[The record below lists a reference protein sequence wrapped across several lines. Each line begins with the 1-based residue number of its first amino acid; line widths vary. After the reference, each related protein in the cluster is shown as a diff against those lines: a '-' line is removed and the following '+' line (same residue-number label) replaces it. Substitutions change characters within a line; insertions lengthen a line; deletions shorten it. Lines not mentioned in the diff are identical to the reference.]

1 MHLSGTPPKFVTTP
15 SVAVKYDGRLDI
27 IGCQYVVEKLEV
39 DLAVFAHLV
48 VNETL
53 MVKLNGRSKQINKN
67 TYQLPE
73 HQFIAQGKYQ
83 CLIEAPNLYKEP
95 ILSDSSVYIPMPGTI
110 NLVFWYILLNHKS
123 SIKAQGNVLGNIQ
136 SNILV
141 QYLLKISKNVW
152 FSDIFR
158 EFSRNIDQQWLQY
171 RYKLI

>member
-1 MHLSGTPPKFVTTP
+1 M
-15 SVAVKYDGRLDI
+15 AVKEDGGLDI
-27 IGCQYVVEKLEV
+27 IGCQYVVEELEV
-39 DLAVFAHLV
+39 DLAVFSHLV
-48 VNETL
+48 VNEKL
-53 MVKLNGRSKQINKN
+53 KVKLNGRSKQINES

-73 HQFIAQGKYQ
+73 HKFIAQGKYQ
-83 CLIEAPNLYKEP
+83 CVIEAPNLYEEP
-95 ILSDSSVYIPMPGTI
+95 ILSDSSVYIPMPGSV